1 MFLRLA
7 FFSAILLLGPGHALA
22 QVEEADPPH
31 YIAHIQ
37 LNTVEELHAALQR
50 AEQLLMSGQL
60 PLGSQMP
67 VAFVLHGPEV
77 RALLRQN
84 YLTNKKTVDLAA
96 SLSALG
102 VVEVKAC
109 ETWMGGNRV
118 MAEDLQSFV
127 DTVPYGPGEIQ
138 RLVKEENYLYF

>member
-1 MFLRLA
+1 MLLRLA
-7 FFSAILLLGPGHALA
+7 LFSALLVLGPLQALA
-22 QVEEADPPH
+22 QLEEADPQR
-31 YIAHIQ
+31 YIADIE
-37 LNTVEELHAALQR
+37 LNTADELQAALQR
-50 AEQLLMSGQL
+50 AEQLMLSGQL

-77 RALLRQN
+77 RVLLRQN
-84 YLTNKKTVDLAA
+84 YLKNKKTVDLAA

-102 VVEVKAC
+102 VVDIKAC

-118 MAEDLQSFV
+118 MVEDLQSFV
-127 DTVPYGPGEIQ
+127 GTVPYALEEIN